1 MHTYRLDPALKSLG
15 KRLDS
20 ILWDIAQLPLSPP
33 IEELLK
39 RLELAEAKQDA
50 TAATPDLDDVI
61 DELLLSAPRNLAGT
75 SDLRTPG

>member
-61 DELLLSAPRNLAGT
+61 DELLLVAPRNLAGT

>member
-61 DELLLSAPRNLAGT
+61 DELLLATPRNLAGT

>member
-61 DELLLSAPRNLAGT
+61 DELLLAAPRNLAGT

>member
-15 KRLDS
+15 KRLDN
-20 ILWDIAQLPLSPP
+20 ILCDIARLPLSPP

-61 DELLLSAPRNLAGT
+61 DELLLAAPRNLAGT